1 MPARFQ
7 YKKLPRLPD
16 HKKMIGDGM
25 ELLDLEEAIKNVL
38 FVLSP
43 QERYTAKHN
52 KVNVTI
58 ESTVGTYVITG
69 IKIKGDNLVLHIAPE
84 F

>member
-1 MPARFQ
+1 MAVKLP

-25 ELLDLEEAIKNVL
+25 ELQDLEETIKNVL
-38 FVLSP
+38 FILSP
-43 QERYTAKHN
+43 QERYTARHN